1 MTIAEKHFGPI
12 WFIPGEN
19 KGKYP
24 FCHSIYIEGPGILI
38 DPASVPNHAL
48 PSS

>member
-12 WFIPGEN
+12 WFIPGDNE
-19 KGKYP
+19 GKYP

-38 DPASVPNHAL
+38 TTFCSWEIMT
-48 PSS
+48 